1 MVQEEA
7 AKRTTAEWVAF
18 CDRVSI
24 PCMPVLSL
32 ADLPEDPHVK
42 AVGLFGTAEH
52 PSEGRYRT
60 VRSPVSFS
68 TAPFRIR
75 RHAPRLGEHTAEVLA
90 EAGLSSQEIQAVVRA
105 GAAPAP
111 DRSAPIH
118 IEETTDSMT
127 EQLKF
132 SITDGIA
139 RIVLD
144 RPERMNA
151 FTFDMIDA
159 WTAALQRCRTDD
171 AVKVVI
177 VTGTGAAFCSGGDIV
192 EMGDRL
198 AHTPEQRKSELFNRI
213 ERIPLALEDLDKPV
227 IAAVNGVAT
236 GAGMDMALMCDLRY
250 SAQSARFAETY
261 VKVGLVPGAG
271 GAHFLP
277 RLVGVSK
284 ALELFLT
291 GDFVDAQEA
300 LRIGLV
306 NKVFPDSTLA
316 EEVDKIARRMLK
328 APSLTLRMTK
338 RAIYQGM
345 RNDLR
350 TNLDL
355 ISSHYAVITATEE
368 HQDLVRSFIAA
379 RSKKPGE

>member
-1 MVQEEA
+1 M
-7 AKRTTAEWVAF
+7 
-18 CDRVSI
+18 
-24 PCMPVLSL
+24 
-32 ADLPEDPHVK
+32 
-42 AVGLFGTAEH
+42 
-52 PSEGRYRT
+52 
-60 VRSPVSFS
+60 
-68 TAPFRIR
+68 
-75 RHAPRLGEHTAEVLA
+75 
-90 EAGLSSQEIQAVVRA
+90 IQ
-105 GAAPAP
+105 
-111 DRSAPIH
+111 H
-118 IEETTDSMT
+118 
-127 EQLKF
+127 LKF
-132 SITDGIA
+132 TVADGIA

-151 FTFDMIDA
+151 FTFEMIDA
-159 WTAALQRCRTDD
+159 WHDALQRCRTDD
-171 AVKVVI
+171 TVKVVI

-198 AHTPEQRKSELFNRI
+198 DHTPEQRKNELFNRI

-236 GAGMDMALMCDLRY
+236 GAGLDMALMCDIRY
-250 SAQSARFAETY
+250 AAQSARFAETY

-277 RLVGVSK
+277 RLVGVAK

-300 LRIGLV
+300 LRIGMI
-306 NKVFPDSTLA
+306 NQVFPDGTLM
-316 EEVDKIARRMLK
+316 EEVDKIARRMVR

-338 RAIYQGM
+338 RAIHQGM

-355 ISSHYAVITATEE
+355 ISSHYAVITSSEE
-368 HQDLVRSFIAA
+368 HKALVRAFIAS
-379 RSKKPGE
+379 REKKKD

>member
-1 MVQEEA
+1 
-7 AKRTTAEWVAF
+7 
-18 CDRVSI
+18 
-24 PCMPVLSL
+24 
-32 ADLPEDPHVK
+32 
-42 AVGLFGTAEH
+42 
-52 PSEGRYRT
+52 
-60 VRSPVSFS
+60 
-68 TAPFRIR
+68 
-75 RHAPRLGEHTAEVLA
+75 
-90 EAGLSSQEIQAVVRA
+90 
-105 GAAPAP
+105 
-111 DRSAPIH
+111 
-118 IEETTDSMT
+118 MT

-132 SITDGIA
+132 SIAEGIA

-159 WTAALQRCRTDD
+159 WTAALARCRTDD
-171 AVKVVI
+171 NVKVVV

-192 EMGDRL
+192 EMGERL
-198 AHTPEQRKSELFNRI
+198 EHTPEQRKNELFHRI

-250 SAQSARFAETY
+250 AAQSARFAETY

-277 RLVGVSK
+277 RLVGTAK

-291 GDFVDAQEA
+291 GDFIDAQEA

-306 NKVFPDSTLA
+306 NKVFADATLT
-316 EEVDKIARRMLK
+316 EEVDNIARRMAA
-328 APSLTLRMTK
+328 APALTLRMTK

-355 ISSHYAVITATEE
+355 ISSHYAIITSTQE
-368 HQDLVRSFIAA
+368 HKELVRSFIAG
-379 RSKKPGE
+379 RNKKRRE